1 MDWFTEPFGY
11 EFMQRALWAGLLAG
25 IVCSLV
31 GTWVVIRGLSF
42 MGEALA
48 HGVLPGIALA
58 FTLGFDLAL
67 GAAVSAAVMIAGV
80 TVVDRRSKM
89 SADVGIGLLFVG
101 MLALGVIIISRS
113 TAYSGE
119 LTSFLFG
126 NPLAVSWGDLAGQSV
141 AAVGVLVVVVLGY
154 RAFLALSFHEGKA
167 RVLGLRPGLTHVALL
182 ALITVAVISSYR
194 SVGTLL
200 VVGLL
205 VAPPAT
211 ASLVVRRVPVVMVVS
226 CAIASVCVAAGLL
239 VSYHYDTSAGATM
252 AFCAVTAFFVTLAG
266 REVADRVRRVDPAP
280 AL

>member
-1 MDWFTEPFGY
+1 MDWITEPFGY
-11 EFMQRALWAGLLAG
+11 EFMQRALVAGLLAG
-25 IVCSLV
+25 VVCSLV

-42 MGEALA
+42 MGEALS

-67 GAAVSAAVMIAGV
+67 GAAASAVVMIAGV
-80 TVVDRRSKM
+80 TLVDRRSKM
-89 SADVGIGLLFVG
+89 SEDVGIGLLFVG

-126 NPLAVSWGDLAGQSV
+126 NPLAVSGGDLVGQAV
-141 AAVGVLVVVVLGY
+141 AAAGVLVVVVLGY

-211 ASLVVRRVPVVMVVS
+211 ASLLVRRVPLVMLVS
-226 CAIASVCVAAGLL
+226 CGISSLAVTVGLL
-239 VSYHYDTSAGATM
+239 VSFHYDTSAGATM
-252 AFCAVTAFFVTLAG
+252 AFCAVAAFFLTLTG
-266 REVADRVRRVDPAP
+266 REVADRVRGVEVVAT
-280 AL
+280 A

>member
-167 RVLGLRPGLTHVALL
+167 RVLGLRPGLTHVVLL

-226 CAIASVCVAAGLL
+226 CAIASVCVALGLL
-239 VSYHYDTSAGATM
+239 VSYHFDTSAGATM

-266 REVADRVRRVDPAP
+266 REVADRVRRVEPAP